1 MGALG
6 DSEVDVNQ
14 AIIVLQ
20 ECYPKII
27 VAHEVVEAIKNNMIV
42 QITKTGSK
50 VIGVVIAERDVHEVY
65 VHRIGVLRSHRGKG
79 YARGLIQ
86 GLVRLPGVQ
95 VITMAVPSWDPGAV
109 AFAHRCSFHQFGV
122 DMNEEGHQ
130 LWRLSAR
137 ADQST
142 RNRLEQYFAARPTR
156 RGDPGRRN

>member
-79 YARGLIQ
+79 YARG
-86 GLVRLPGVQ
+86 
-95 VITMAVPSWDPGAV
+95 
-109 AFAHRCSFHQFGV
+109 
-122 DMNEEGHQ
+122 
-130 LWRLSAR
+130 
-137 ADQST
+137 
-142 RNRLEQYFAARPTR
+142 
-156 RGDPGRRN
+156 